1 LLGLLIHGDRLLVL
15 ISNHV
20 ERELRQVPVVAQH
33 VLWLSLLVLEE
44 LLLEVKE
51 ADERAGME
59 NLEHIENIRA

>member
-1 LLGLLIHGDRLLVL
+1 MVLIH
-15 ISNHV
+15 NHV

-33 VLWLSLLVLEE
+33 ILWLSLLVLEE